1 VEKMMAKQKAKRANI
16 GQLSM
21 CFVGMSIPFS
31 GDIWEIV
38 VRFLRNENLRGT
50 LTFRQEN
57 KYAAMPKTGKPILPA
72 TIIWNE
78 FSCYESDVNMA
89 TERNTGLGGTNRGDG
104 RLAGG

>member
-1 VEKMMAKQKAKRANI
+1 VEKMTAKQKAKRANT

-38 VRFLRNENLRGT
+38 GGFLRNENLRRT
-50 LTFRQEN
+50 LTFRQGN

-72 TIIWNE
+72 MI
-78 FSCYESDVNMA
+78 V
-89 TERNTGLGGTNRGDG
+89 
-104 RLAGG
+104 